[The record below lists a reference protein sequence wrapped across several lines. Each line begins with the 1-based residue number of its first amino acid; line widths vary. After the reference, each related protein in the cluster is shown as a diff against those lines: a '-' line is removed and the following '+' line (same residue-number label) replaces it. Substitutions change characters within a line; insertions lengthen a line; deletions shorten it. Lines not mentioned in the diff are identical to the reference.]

1 MLLSGC
7 CAVSVEPPVCVWKR
21 SIMERSLFG
30 MEALLHDF
38 GPQPAGRPVFRDL
51 FQQIVV
57 CIEEEGEPAGKFVDV
72 HPGLQRGLHIGDAV
86 GQGKGDLLRR
96 CGAGL
101 PDVVAGDGNG
111 VPLRHVLGAEFKRCS

>member
-1 MLLSGC
+1 MILAHSR
-7 CAVSVEPPVCVWKR
+7 P
-21 SIMERSLFG
+21 
-30 MEALLHDF
+30 
-38 GPQPAGRPVFRDL
+38 GRPVFRDL

-111 VPLRHVLGAEFKRCS
+111 VPLRHVLGAEFKGVRDQTHGGRPVGKCMYLWLRTP